1 MKIYYEKRDLP
12 SGRFKYVPVGIERP
26 DFVSAGSYL
35 LTVDKLNNS
44 YELQKIKSD
53 YPALLAAARI
63 VEEAMVAA
71 MLEKS
76 RGDRNG
82 DFTLMPSIREIVKA
96 GINVLVEEEKE
107 RLNKIPKPNA
117 LAI

>member
-12 SGRFKYVPVGIERP
+12 SGRFKYVAVGMEKP

-35 LTVDKLNNS
+35 LTVDKNNNS
-44 YELQKIKSD
+44 YELQKIKPD
-53 YPALLAAARI
+53 YPALLAAAR
-63 VEEAMVAA
+63 VMEEAMVAA

-76 RGDRNG
+76 HGDRDD
-82 DFTLMPSIREIVKA
+82 DFAYIPSIREIVKA

-107 RLNKIPKPNA
+107 YLGRIPK
-117 LAI
+117 LLE